1 MLICILRFLNA
12 IGMIAATSMTI
23 LQLGDT
29 SFAVGLTRVGIIA
42 SWGIYFASA
51 LVLQV
56 VLERAQ
62 SN

>member
-1 MLICILRFLNA
+1 
-12 IGMIAATSMTI
+12 MIVFTSMTI

-29 SFAVGLTRVGIIA
+29 SFAAGRVGSIA
-42 SWGIYFASA
+42 CWIIYFASA

-56 VLERAQ
+56 ALERKQ

>member
-1 MLICILRFLNA
+1 MIIPIISFLNA
-12 IGMIAATSMTI
+12 VCLIVFTSVTI

-29 SFAVGLTRVGIIA
+29 SFAAGRVGIIA
-42 SWGIYFASA
+42 CWIIYFASA

-56 VLERAQ
+56 ALERKQ

>member
-1 MLICILRFLNA
+1 MVA
-12 IGMIAATSMTI
+12 VTSVTI

-29 SFAVGLTRVGIIA
+29 SFAAGRVGIIA
-42 SWGIYFASA
+42 CWIIYFASA

-56 VLERAQ
+56 ALERKQ